1 MDANYALA
9 ASSAFEDKVRLK
21 VRVERIIYPKNGQ
34 TSGSW
39 TIAAFRIEEV
49 LEGEVPECF
58 QWSLRFTAKGSMPAL
73 NARDTYTMV
82 AHLVEDAKYGLQY
95 EVDLMCLD
103 YDLTDKDDQLKFFSF
118 FLTPT
123 QTAALYENCDNPLVL
138 LQNHDTK
145 ALMKIKGI
153 GPVTAQRMINKYED
167 SKDLSLAFV
176 RFYDLG
182 LTKGAIEKLVHF
194 YGSPEA
200 AVEVIEKNP
209 YLLIIQ
215 VPGYGWAKADAIAMS
230 QGLAHDSDERMGA
243 YLVHYLREQAEMNG
257 NSWVSVEDLC
267 VVIDQVCD
275 PQNDERIYELIRRN
289 IKNHVLYYDKE
300 TERVGLM
307 EYRELE
313 QQIANEIL
321 RIQRGAAHIEINPE
335 RAETI
340 IRSVELEQGFEYTEE
355 QRTAIWNTLNNQ
367 FSILTGGAGCVD
379 CDTEFFNGERWKRI
393 ADYQPGDKVLQY
405 NPETKTAQLVTP
417 LRYIKQNCEEFWH
430 IQGRIFD
437 QCVSDD
443 HLMAYHRS
451 RTDNLITEPAETFV
465 PKIQKGYYCTTP
477 SGFFFDGPGID
488 LTDEQ
493 IELMCAVICDGSLMS
508 ATSERC
514 RFHLKKERKKERLV
528 DICQRANV
536 AVVSSPSASEGYTDF
551 YLNTPLRTKEFTAE
565 WYSCSQHQLQ
575 LIANN
580 IRFWDGHEYKNGS
593 SNFSSNVKANAD
605 FVQFVFASTGHRS
618 SIYTLNRSGEQYLT
632 NGKTYTRKSVD
643 FRVNYATSSK
653 VPYPYAKDKG
663 TAITR
668 VRSIDGYKYCF
679 TLPTGYWVSRRNGK
693 ISILHNCGKSSTVNG
708 IAHVLE
714 AHNFRVAQVSLSG
727 RAASKLTEI
736 THIEGKTIHR
746 LLKYDPESGK
756 FFHNK
761 ENPVPY
767 DIIIGDEVSMWGGEI
782 TLSLLQAIP
791 TGAKVLF
798 IGDTKQLEAIG
809 LASVLTDTIKSNT
822 MPTVQLTK
830 IQRQQADSGIIT
842 QSLKVACGEQI
853 VGPKTSGVE
862 YRGVRKDFKLVTYID
877 SALTQSKIIDEFKE
891 LYINQHVPANDIQVL
906 VPMRSRGEASCRA
919 LNLAIQEIVNGTPS
933 VDEITVPYTDG
944 NYKYSYTYRPN
955 DRIII
960 MKNNYKTINI
970 EGNKEPIYNGNVGY
984 IKQIG
989 PDFMIVN
996 LTEQGDIIL
1005 GAEDYNNLSLGYAI
1019 TVHKKQGDSSP
1030 YVIGAI
1036 DSSSYAL
1043 MSKELLY
1050 TMITRARK
1058 YCVLIG
1064 QKKILQQA
1072 VRISRVKTKQTWLCE
1087 LLQEATKPKEYLDDQ
1102 KVSITQL

>member
-145 ALMKIKGI
+145 ALIKIKGI

-267 VVIDQVCD
+267 VVVDQVCD
-275 PQNDERIYELIRRN
+275 PQNNERIYELIRRN

-367 FSILTGGAGCVD
+367 FSILTGSAGV
-379 CDTEFFNGERWKRI
+379 
-393 ADYQPGDKVLQY
+393 
-405 NPETKTAQLVTP
+405 
-417 LRYIKQNCEEFWH
+417 
-430 IQGRIFD
+430 
-437 QCVSDD
+437 
-443 HLMAYHRS
+443 
-451 RTDNLITEPAETFV
+451 
-465 PKIQKGYYCTTP
+465 
-477 SGFFFDGPGID
+477 
-488 LTDEQ
+488 
-493 IELMCAVICDGSLMS
+493 
-508 ATSERC
+508 
-514 RFHLKKERKKERLV
+514 
-528 DICQRANV
+528 
-536 AVVSSPSASEGYTDF
+536 
-551 YLNTPLRTKEFTAE
+551 
-565 WYSCSQHQLQ
+565 
-575 LIANN
+575 
-580 IRFWDGHEYKNGS
+580 
-593 SNFSSNVKANAD
+593 
-605 FVQFVFASTGHRS
+605 
-618 SIYTLNRSGEQYLT
+618 
-632 NGKTYTRKSVD
+632 
-643 FRVNYATSSK
+643 
-653 VPYPYAKDKG
+653 
-663 TAITR
+663 
-668 VRSIDGYKYCF
+668 
-679 TLPTGYWVSRRNGK
+679 
-693 ISILHNCGKSSTVNG
+693 GKSSVVNG

-761 ENPVPY
+761 ENPLPY

-809 LASVLTDTIKSNT
+809 LASVLTDTIKSHT

-996 LTEQGDIIL
+996 LTEQGDIVL

-1058 YCVLIG
+1058 YCVLVG

-1102 KVSITQL
+1102 QV

>member
-367 FSILTGGAGCVD
+367 FSILTGSAGV
-379 CDTEFFNGERWKRI
+379 
-393 ADYQPGDKVLQY
+393 
-405 NPETKTAQLVTP
+405 
-417 LRYIKQNCEEFWH
+417 
-430 IQGRIFD
+430 
-437 QCVSDD
+437 
-443 HLMAYHRS
+443 
-451 RTDNLITEPAETFV
+451 
-465 PKIQKGYYCTTP
+465 
-477 SGFFFDGPGID
+477 
-488 LTDEQ
+488 
-493 IELMCAVICDGSLMS
+493 
-508 ATSERC
+508 
-514 RFHLKKERKKERLV
+514 
-528 DICQRANV
+528 
-536 AVVSSPSASEGYTDF
+536 
-551 YLNTPLRTKEFTAE
+551 
-565 WYSCSQHQLQ
+565 
-575 LIANN
+575 
-580 IRFWDGHEYKNGS
+580 
-593 SNFSSNVKANAD
+593 
-605 FVQFVFASTGHRS
+605 
-618 SIYTLNRSGEQYLT
+618 
-632 NGKTYTRKSVD
+632 
-643 FRVNYATSSK
+643 
-653 VPYPYAKDKG
+653 
-663 TAITR
+663 
-668 VRSIDGYKYCF
+668 
-679 TLPTGYWVSRRNGK
+679 
-693 ISILHNCGKSSTVNG
+693 GKSSVVNG

-809 LASVLTDTIKSNT
+809 LASVLTDTIKSHT

-1072 VRISRVKTKQTWLCE
+1072 VKISRVKTKQTWLCE
-1087 LLQEATKPKEYLDDQ
+1087 LLQEATKSKESLDEQ
-1102 KVSITQL
+1102 KV

>member
-145 ALMKIKGI
+145 ALTKIKGI

-200 AVEVIEKNP
+200 AIEVIEKNP

-367 FSILTGGAGCVD
+367 FSILTGSAGV
-379 CDTEFFNGERWKRI
+379 
-393 ADYQPGDKVLQY
+393 
-405 NPETKTAQLVTP
+405 
-417 LRYIKQNCEEFWH
+417 
-430 IQGRIFD
+430 
-437 QCVSDD
+437 
-443 HLMAYHRS
+443 
-451 RTDNLITEPAETFV
+451 
-465 PKIQKGYYCTTP
+465 
-477 SGFFFDGPGID
+477 
-488 LTDEQ
+488 
-493 IELMCAVICDGSLMS
+493 
-508 ATSERC
+508 
-514 RFHLKKERKKERLV
+514 
-528 DICQRANV
+528 
-536 AVVSSPSASEGYTDF
+536 
-551 YLNTPLRTKEFTAE
+551 
-565 WYSCSQHQLQ
+565 
-575 LIANN
+575 
-580 IRFWDGHEYKNGS
+580 
-593 SNFSSNVKANAD
+593 
-605 FVQFVFASTGHRS
+605 
-618 SIYTLNRSGEQYLT
+618 
-632 NGKTYTRKSVD
+632 
-643 FRVNYATSSK
+643 
-653 VPYPYAKDKG
+653 
-663 TAITR
+663 
-668 VRSIDGYKYCF
+668 
-679 TLPTGYWVSRRNGK
+679 
-693 ISILHNCGKSSTVNG
+693 GKSSVVNG

-761 ENPVPY
+761 ENPLPY

-996 LTEQGDIIL
+996 LTEQGDIVL

-1087 LLQEATKPKEYLDDQ
+1087 LLQEATKPKEYADDQ
-1102 KVSITQL
+1102 KV

>member
-367 FSILTGGAGCVD
+367 FSILTGSAGV
-379 CDTEFFNGERWKRI
+379 
-393 ADYQPGDKVLQY
+393 
-405 NPETKTAQLVTP
+405 
-417 LRYIKQNCEEFWH
+417 
-430 IQGRIFD
+430 
-437 QCVSDD
+437 
-443 HLMAYHRS
+443 
-451 RTDNLITEPAETFV
+451 
-465 PKIQKGYYCTTP
+465 
-477 SGFFFDGPGID
+477 
-488 LTDEQ
+488 
-493 IELMCAVICDGSLMS
+493 
-508 ATSERC
+508 
-514 RFHLKKERKKERLV
+514 
-528 DICQRANV
+528 
-536 AVVSSPSASEGYTDF
+536 
-551 YLNTPLRTKEFTAE
+551 
-565 WYSCSQHQLQ
+565 
-575 LIANN
+575 
-580 IRFWDGHEYKNGS
+580 
-593 SNFSSNVKANAD
+593 
-605 FVQFVFASTGHRS
+605 
-618 SIYTLNRSGEQYLT
+618 
-632 NGKTYTRKSVD
+632 
-643 FRVNYATSSK
+643 
-653 VPYPYAKDKG
+653 
-663 TAITR
+663 
-668 VRSIDGYKYCF
+668 
-679 TLPTGYWVSRRNGK
+679 
-693 ISILHNCGKSSTVNG
+693 GKSSVVNG

-761 ENPVPY
+761 ENPLPY
-767 DIIIGDEVSMWGGEI
+767 DIIIGDVVSMWGGEI

-809 LASVLTDTIKSNT
+809 LASVLTDTIKSHT
-822 MPTVQLTK
+822 MPTVQITK

-842 QSLKVACGEQI
+842 RSLKVACGEQI

-1072 VRISRVKTKQTWLCE
+1072 VKISRVKTKQTWLCE
-1087 LLQEATKPKEYLDDQ
+1087 LLQEATKSKESLDEQ
-1102 KVSITQL
+1102 KV

>member
-321 RIQRGAAHIEINPE
+321 RIQRGAAHIEINSE

-355 QRTAIWNTLNNQ
+355 QRTAIWNTLDNQ
-367 FSILTGGAGCVD
+367 FSILTGSAGV
-379 CDTEFFNGERWKRI
+379 
-393 ADYQPGDKVLQY
+393 
-405 NPETKTAQLVTP
+405 
-417 LRYIKQNCEEFWH
+417 
-430 IQGRIFD
+430 
-437 QCVSDD
+437 
-443 HLMAYHRS
+443 
-451 RTDNLITEPAETFV
+451 
-465 PKIQKGYYCTTP
+465 
-477 SGFFFDGPGID
+477 
-488 LTDEQ
+488 
-493 IELMCAVICDGSLMS
+493 
-508 ATSERC
+508 
-514 RFHLKKERKKERLV
+514 
-528 DICQRANV
+528 
-536 AVVSSPSASEGYTDF
+536 
-551 YLNTPLRTKEFTAE
+551 
-565 WYSCSQHQLQ
+565 
-575 LIANN
+575 
-580 IRFWDGHEYKNGS
+580 
-593 SNFSSNVKANAD
+593 
-605 FVQFVFASTGHRS
+605 
-618 SIYTLNRSGEQYLT
+618 
-632 NGKTYTRKSVD
+632 
-643 FRVNYATSSK
+643 
-653 VPYPYAKDKG
+653 
-663 TAITR
+663 
-668 VRSIDGYKYCF
+668 
-679 TLPTGYWVSRRNGK
+679 
-693 ISILHNCGKSSTVNG
+693 GKSSVVNG

-809 LASVLTDTIKSNT
+809 LASVLTDTIKSHT

-996 LTEQGDIIL
+996 LTEQGDIVL

-1072 VRISRVKTKQTWLCE
+1072 VKISRVKTKQTWLCE
-1087 LLQEATKPKEYLDDQ
+1087 LLQEATKPKEYADDQ
-1102 KVSITQL
+1102 QV

>member
-367 FSILTGGAGCVD
+367 FSILTGSAGV
-379 CDTEFFNGERWKRI
+379 
-393 ADYQPGDKVLQY
+393 
-405 NPETKTAQLVTP
+405 
-417 LRYIKQNCEEFWH
+417 
-430 IQGRIFD
+430 
-437 QCVSDD
+437 
-443 HLMAYHRS
+443 
-451 RTDNLITEPAETFV
+451 
-465 PKIQKGYYCTTP
+465 
-477 SGFFFDGPGID
+477 
-488 LTDEQ
+488 
-493 IELMCAVICDGSLMS
+493 
-508 ATSERC
+508 
-514 RFHLKKERKKERLV
+514 
-528 DICQRANV
+528 
-536 AVVSSPSASEGYTDF
+536 
-551 YLNTPLRTKEFTAE
+551 
-565 WYSCSQHQLQ
+565 
-575 LIANN
+575 
-580 IRFWDGHEYKNGS
+580 
-593 SNFSSNVKANAD
+593 
-605 FVQFVFASTGHRS
+605 
-618 SIYTLNRSGEQYLT
+618 
-632 NGKTYTRKSVD
+632 
-643 FRVNYATSSK
+643 
-653 VPYPYAKDKG
+653 
-663 TAITR
+663 
-668 VRSIDGYKYCF
+668 
-679 TLPTGYWVSRRNGK
+679 
-693 ISILHNCGKSSTVNG
+693 GKSSVVNG

-761 ENPVPY
+761 ENPLPY

-809 LASVLTDTIKSNT
+809 LASVLTDTIKSHT

-996 LTEQGDIIL
+996 LTEQGDIVL

-1064 QKKILQQA
+1064 QKKSLQQA
-1072 VRISRVKTKQTWLCE
+1072 VKISRVKTKQTWLCE
-1087 LLQEATKPKEYLDDQ
+1087 LLQEATKPKESLDEQ
-1102 KVSITQL
+1102 KV

>member
-367 FSILTGGAGCVD
+367 FSILTGSAGV
-379 CDTEFFNGERWKRI
+379 
-393 ADYQPGDKVLQY
+393 
-405 NPETKTAQLVTP
+405 
-417 LRYIKQNCEEFWH
+417 
-430 IQGRIFD
+430 
-437 QCVSDD
+437 
-443 HLMAYHRS
+443 
-451 RTDNLITEPAETFV
+451 
-465 PKIQKGYYCTTP
+465 
-477 SGFFFDGPGID
+477 
-488 LTDEQ
+488 
-493 IELMCAVICDGSLMS
+493 
-508 ATSERC
+508 
-514 RFHLKKERKKERLV
+514 
-528 DICQRANV
+528 
-536 AVVSSPSASEGYTDF
+536 
-551 YLNTPLRTKEFTAE
+551 
-565 WYSCSQHQLQ
+565 
-575 LIANN
+575 
-580 IRFWDGHEYKNGS
+580 
-593 SNFSSNVKANAD
+593 
-605 FVQFVFASTGHRS
+605 
-618 SIYTLNRSGEQYLT
+618 
-632 NGKTYTRKSVD
+632 
-643 FRVNYATSSK
+643 
-653 VPYPYAKDKG
+653 
-663 TAITR
+663 
-668 VRSIDGYKYCF
+668 
-679 TLPTGYWVSRRNGK
+679 
-693 ISILHNCGKSSTVNG
+693 GKSSVVNG

-761 ENPVPY
+761 ENPLPY

-809 LASVLTDTIKSNT
+809 LASVLTDTIKSHT

-996 LTEQGDIIL
+996 LTEQGDIVL

-1072 VRISRVKTKQTWLCE
+1072 VKISRVKTKQTWLCE
-1087 LLQEATKPKEYLDDQ
+1087 LLQEATKPKEYLDEQ
-1102 KVSITQL
+1102 KV

>member
-355 QRTAIWNTLNNQ
+355 QRTAIWNTLDNQ
-367 FSILTGGAGCVD
+367 FSILTGSAGV
-379 CDTEFFNGERWKRI
+379 
-393 ADYQPGDKVLQY
+393 
-405 NPETKTAQLVTP
+405 
-417 LRYIKQNCEEFWH
+417 
-430 IQGRIFD
+430 
-437 QCVSDD
+437 
-443 HLMAYHRS
+443 
-451 RTDNLITEPAETFV
+451 
-465 PKIQKGYYCTTP
+465 
-477 SGFFFDGPGID
+477 
-488 LTDEQ
+488 
-493 IELMCAVICDGSLMS
+493 
-508 ATSERC
+508 
-514 RFHLKKERKKERLV
+514 
-528 DICQRANV
+528 
-536 AVVSSPSASEGYTDF
+536 
-551 YLNTPLRTKEFTAE
+551 
-565 WYSCSQHQLQ
+565 
-575 LIANN
+575 
-580 IRFWDGHEYKNGS
+580 
-593 SNFSSNVKANAD
+593 
-605 FVQFVFASTGHRS
+605 
-618 SIYTLNRSGEQYLT
+618 
-632 NGKTYTRKSVD
+632 
-643 FRVNYATSSK
+643 
-653 VPYPYAKDKG
+653 
-663 TAITR
+663 
-668 VRSIDGYKYCF
+668 
-679 TLPTGYWVSRRNGK
+679 
-693 ISILHNCGKSSTVNG
+693 GKSSVVNG

-1072 VRISRVKTKQTWLCE
+1072 VKISRVKTKQTWLCE
-1087 LLQEATKPKEYLDDQ
+1087 LLQEATKSKESLDEQ
-1102 KVSITQL
+1102 KV

>member
-145 ALMKIKGI
+145 ALTKIKGI

-176 RFYDLG
+176 RFYDLR

-200 AVEVIEKNP
+200 AIEVIEKNP

-367 FSILTGGAGCVD
+367 FSILTGSAGV
-379 CDTEFFNGERWKRI
+379 
-393 ADYQPGDKVLQY
+393 
-405 NPETKTAQLVTP
+405 
-417 LRYIKQNCEEFWH
+417 
-430 IQGRIFD
+430 
-437 QCVSDD
+437 
-443 HLMAYHRS
+443 
-451 RTDNLITEPAETFV
+451 
-465 PKIQKGYYCTTP
+465 
-477 SGFFFDGPGID
+477 
-488 LTDEQ
+488 
-493 IELMCAVICDGSLMS
+493 
-508 ATSERC
+508 
-514 RFHLKKERKKERLV
+514 
-528 DICQRANV
+528 
-536 AVVSSPSASEGYTDF
+536 
-551 YLNTPLRTKEFTAE
+551 
-565 WYSCSQHQLQ
+565 
-575 LIANN
+575 
-580 IRFWDGHEYKNGS
+580 
-593 SNFSSNVKANAD
+593 
-605 FVQFVFASTGHRS
+605 
-618 SIYTLNRSGEQYLT
+618 
-632 NGKTYTRKSVD
+632 
-643 FRVNYATSSK
+643 
-653 VPYPYAKDKG
+653 
-663 TAITR
+663 
-668 VRSIDGYKYCF
+668 
-679 TLPTGYWVSRRNGK
+679 
-693 ISILHNCGKSSTVNG
+693 GKSSVVNG

-761 ENPVPY
+761 ENPLPY

-996 LTEQGDIIL
+996 LTEQGDIVL

-1072 VRISRVKTKQTWLCE
+1072 VKISRVKTKQTWLCE
-1087 LLQEATKPKEYLDDQ
+1087 LLQEATKPKESLDEQ
-1102 KVSITQL
+1102 KV

>member
-367 FSILTGGAGCVD
+367 FSILTGSAGV
-379 CDTEFFNGERWKRI
+379 
-393 ADYQPGDKVLQY
+393 
-405 NPETKTAQLVTP
+405 
-417 LRYIKQNCEEFWH
+417 
-430 IQGRIFD
+430 
-437 QCVSDD
+437 
-443 HLMAYHRS
+443 
-451 RTDNLITEPAETFV
+451 
-465 PKIQKGYYCTTP
+465 
-477 SGFFFDGPGID
+477 
-488 LTDEQ
+488 
-493 IELMCAVICDGSLMS
+493 
-508 ATSERC
+508 
-514 RFHLKKERKKERLV
+514 
-528 DICQRANV
+528 
-536 AVVSSPSASEGYTDF
+536 
-551 YLNTPLRTKEFTAE
+551 
-565 WYSCSQHQLQ
+565 
-575 LIANN
+575 
-580 IRFWDGHEYKNGS
+580 
-593 SNFSSNVKANAD
+593 
-605 FVQFVFASTGHRS
+605 
-618 SIYTLNRSGEQYLT
+618 
-632 NGKTYTRKSVD
+632 
-643 FRVNYATSSK
+643 
-653 VPYPYAKDKG
+653 
-663 TAITR
+663 
-668 VRSIDGYKYCF
+668 
-679 TLPTGYWVSRRNGK
+679 
-693 ISILHNCGKSSTVNG
+693 GKSSVVNG

-809 LASVLTDTIKSNT
+809 LASVLTDTIKSHT

-996 LTEQGDIIL
+996 LTEQGDIVL
-1005 GAEDYNNLSLGYAI
+1005 GVEDYNNLSLGYAI

-1072 VRISRVKTKQTWLCE
+1072 VKISRVKTKQTWLCE

-1102 KVSITQL
+1102 KV

>member
-9 ASSAFEDKVRLK
+9 ASSVFEDKVRLK

-367 FSILTGGAGCVD
+367 FSILTGSAGV
-379 CDTEFFNGERWKRI
+379 
-393 ADYQPGDKVLQY
+393 
-405 NPETKTAQLVTP
+405 
-417 LRYIKQNCEEFWH
+417 
-430 IQGRIFD
+430 
-437 QCVSDD
+437 
-443 HLMAYHRS
+443 
-451 RTDNLITEPAETFV
+451 
-465 PKIQKGYYCTTP
+465 
-477 SGFFFDGPGID
+477 
-488 LTDEQ
+488 
-493 IELMCAVICDGSLMS
+493 
-508 ATSERC
+508 
-514 RFHLKKERKKERLV
+514 
-528 DICQRANV
+528 
-536 AVVSSPSASEGYTDF
+536 
-551 YLNTPLRTKEFTAE
+551 
-565 WYSCSQHQLQ
+565 
-575 LIANN
+575 
-580 IRFWDGHEYKNGS
+580 
-593 SNFSSNVKANAD
+593 
-605 FVQFVFASTGHRS
+605 
-618 SIYTLNRSGEQYLT
+618 
-632 NGKTYTRKSVD
+632 
-643 FRVNYATSSK
+643 
-653 VPYPYAKDKG
+653 
-663 TAITR
+663 
-668 VRSIDGYKYCF
+668 
-679 TLPTGYWVSRRNGK
+679 
-693 ISILHNCGKSSTVNG
+693 GKSSVVNG

-761 ENPVPY
+761 ENPLPY

-809 LASVLTDTIKSNT
+809 LASVLTDTIKSHT

-996 LTEQGDIIL
+996 LTEQGDIVL

-1087 LLQEATKPKEYLDDQ
+1087 LLQEATKSKESLDEQ
-1102 KVSITQL
+1102 KV

>member
-9 ASSAFEDKVRLK
+9 ASSAFEDKVRVK

-267 VVIDQVCD
+267 VVVDQVCD

-355 QRTAIWNTLNNQ
+355 QRTAIWNTLDNQ
-367 FSILTGGAGCVD
+367 FSILTGSAGV
-379 CDTEFFNGERWKRI
+379 
-393 ADYQPGDKVLQY
+393 
-405 NPETKTAQLVTP
+405 
-417 LRYIKQNCEEFWH
+417 
-430 IQGRIFD
+430 
-437 QCVSDD
+437 
-443 HLMAYHRS
+443 
-451 RTDNLITEPAETFV
+451 
-465 PKIQKGYYCTTP
+465 
-477 SGFFFDGPGID
+477 
-488 LTDEQ
+488 
-493 IELMCAVICDGSLMS
+493 
-508 ATSERC
+508 
-514 RFHLKKERKKERLV
+514 
-528 DICQRANV
+528 
-536 AVVSSPSASEGYTDF
+536 
-551 YLNTPLRTKEFTAE
+551 
-565 WYSCSQHQLQ
+565 
-575 LIANN
+575 
-580 IRFWDGHEYKNGS
+580 
-593 SNFSSNVKANAD
+593 
-605 FVQFVFASTGHRS
+605 
-618 SIYTLNRSGEQYLT
+618 
-632 NGKTYTRKSVD
+632 
-643 FRVNYATSSK
+643 
-653 VPYPYAKDKG
+653 
-663 TAITR
+663 
-668 VRSIDGYKYCF
+668 
-679 TLPTGYWVSRRNGK
+679 
-693 ISILHNCGKSSTVNG
+693 GKSSVVNG

-761 ENPVPY
+761 ENPLPY

-809 LASVLTDTIKSNT
+809 LASVLTDTIKSHT

-996 LTEQGDIIL
+996 LTEQGDIVL

-1058 YCVLIG
+1058 YCVLVG

-1102 KVSITQL
+1102 QV

>member
-73 NARDTYTMV
+73 NALDTYTMV

-103 YDLTDKDDQLKFFSF
+103 YDLTNKDDQFKFFSF

-123 QTAALYENCDNPLVL
+123 QTAALYESCDNPLAL
-138 LQNHDTK
+138 LQSHDTK

-230 QGLAHDSDERMGA
+230 QGLTHDSDERMGA

-275 PQNDERIYELIRRN
+275 PHNDERIYELIRRN

-355 QRTAIWNTLNNQ
+355 QRTAIWHTLNNQ
-367 FSILTGGAGCVD
+367 FSILTGSAG
-379 CDTEFFNGERWKRI
+379 T
-393 ADYQPGDKVLQY
+393 
-405 NPETKTAQLVTP
+405 
-417 LRYIKQNCEEFWH
+417 
-430 IQGRIFD
+430 
-437 QCVSDD
+437 
-443 HLMAYHRS
+443 
-451 RTDNLITEPAETFV
+451 
-465 PKIQKGYYCTTP
+465 
-477 SGFFFDGPGID
+477 
-488 LTDEQ
+488 
-493 IELMCAVICDGSLMS
+493 
-508 ATSERC
+508 
-514 RFHLKKERKKERLV
+514 
-528 DICQRANV
+528 
-536 AVVSSPSASEGYTDF
+536 
-551 YLNTPLRTKEFTAE
+551 
-565 WYSCSQHQLQ
+565 
-575 LIANN
+575 
-580 IRFWDGHEYKNGS
+580 
-593 SNFSSNVKANAD
+593 
-605 FVQFVFASTGHRS
+605 
-618 SIYTLNRSGEQYLT
+618 
-632 NGKTYTRKSVD
+632 
-643 FRVNYATSSK
+643 
-653 VPYPYAKDKG
+653 
-663 TAITR
+663 
-668 VRSIDGYKYCF
+668 
-679 TLPTGYWVSRRNGK
+679 
-693 ISILHNCGKSSTVNG
+693 GKSSAVNG

-761 ENPVPY
+761 ENPLPY

-809 LASVLTDTIKSNT
+809 LASVLTDTIKSHT

-996 LTEQGDIIL
+996 LTEQGDIVL

-1072 VRISRVKTKQTWLCE
+1072 VKISRVKTKQTWLCE
-1087 LLQEATKPKEYLDDQ
+1087 LLQEATKSKESLDEQ
-1102 KVSITQL
+1102 KV

>member
-73 NARDTYTMV
+73 NALDTYTMV

-123 QTAALYENCDNPLVL
+123 QTAALYENCDNPLAL

-367 FSILTGGAGCVD
+367 FSILTGSAGV
-379 CDTEFFNGERWKRI
+379 
-393 ADYQPGDKVLQY
+393 
-405 NPETKTAQLVTP
+405 
-417 LRYIKQNCEEFWH
+417 
-430 IQGRIFD
+430 
-437 QCVSDD
+437 
-443 HLMAYHRS
+443 
-451 RTDNLITEPAETFV
+451 
-465 PKIQKGYYCTTP
+465 
-477 SGFFFDGPGID
+477 
-488 LTDEQ
+488 
-493 IELMCAVICDGSLMS
+493 
-508 ATSERC
+508 
-514 RFHLKKERKKERLV
+514 
-528 DICQRANV
+528 
-536 AVVSSPSASEGYTDF
+536 
-551 YLNTPLRTKEFTAE
+551 
-565 WYSCSQHQLQ
+565 
-575 LIANN
+575 
-580 IRFWDGHEYKNGS
+580 
-593 SNFSSNVKANAD
+593 
-605 FVQFVFASTGHRS
+605 
-618 SIYTLNRSGEQYLT
+618 
-632 NGKTYTRKSVD
+632 
-643 FRVNYATSSK
+643 
-653 VPYPYAKDKG
+653 
-663 TAITR
+663 
-668 VRSIDGYKYCF
+668 
-679 TLPTGYWVSRRNGK
+679 
-693 ISILHNCGKSSTVNG
+693 GKSSVVNG

-996 LTEQGDIIL
+996 LTEQGDIVL

-1072 VRISRVKTKQTWLCE
+1072 VKISRVKTKQTWLCE
-1087 LLQEATKPKEYLDDQ
+1087 LLQEATKPKESLDEQ
-1102 KVSITQL
+1102 KV

>member
-367 FSILTGGAGCVD
+367 FSILTGSAGV
-379 CDTEFFNGERWKRI
+379 
-393 ADYQPGDKVLQY
+393 
-405 NPETKTAQLVTP
+405 
-417 LRYIKQNCEEFWH
+417 
-430 IQGRIFD
+430 
-437 QCVSDD
+437 
-443 HLMAYHRS
+443 
-451 RTDNLITEPAETFV
+451 
-465 PKIQKGYYCTTP
+465 
-477 SGFFFDGPGID
+477 
-488 LTDEQ
+488 
-493 IELMCAVICDGSLMS
+493 
-508 ATSERC
+508 
-514 RFHLKKERKKERLV
+514 
-528 DICQRANV
+528 
-536 AVVSSPSASEGYTDF
+536 
-551 YLNTPLRTKEFTAE
+551 
-565 WYSCSQHQLQ
+565 
-575 LIANN
+575 
-580 IRFWDGHEYKNGS
+580 
-593 SNFSSNVKANAD
+593 
-605 FVQFVFASTGHRS
+605 
-618 SIYTLNRSGEQYLT
+618 
-632 NGKTYTRKSVD
+632 
-643 FRVNYATSSK
+643 
-653 VPYPYAKDKG
+653 
-663 TAITR
+663 
-668 VRSIDGYKYCF
+668 
-679 TLPTGYWVSRRNGK
+679 
-693 ISILHNCGKSSTVNG
+693 GKSSVVNG

-996 LTEQGDIIL
+996 LTEQGDIVL
-1005 GAEDYNNLSLGYAI
+1005 GVEDYNNLSLGYAI

-1072 VRISRVKTKQTWLCE
+1072 VKISRVKTKQTWLCE
-1087 LLQEATKPKEYLDDQ
+1087 LLQEATKPKEYADDQ
-1102 KVSITQL
+1102 QV

>member
-289 IKNHVLYYDKE
+289 IKNRVLYYDKE

-367 FSILTGGAGCVD
+367 FSILTGSAGV
-379 CDTEFFNGERWKRI
+379 
-393 ADYQPGDKVLQY
+393 
-405 NPETKTAQLVTP
+405 
-417 LRYIKQNCEEFWH
+417 
-430 IQGRIFD
+430 
-437 QCVSDD
+437 
-443 HLMAYHRS
+443 
-451 RTDNLITEPAETFV
+451 
-465 PKIQKGYYCTTP
+465 
-477 SGFFFDGPGID
+477 
-488 LTDEQ
+488 
-493 IELMCAVICDGSLMS
+493 
-508 ATSERC
+508 
-514 RFHLKKERKKERLV
+514 
-528 DICQRANV
+528 
-536 AVVSSPSASEGYTDF
+536 
-551 YLNTPLRTKEFTAE
+551 
-565 WYSCSQHQLQ
+565 
-575 LIANN
+575 
-580 IRFWDGHEYKNGS
+580 
-593 SNFSSNVKANAD
+593 
-605 FVQFVFASTGHRS
+605 
-618 SIYTLNRSGEQYLT
+618 
-632 NGKTYTRKSVD
+632 
-643 FRVNYATSSK
+643 
-653 VPYPYAKDKG
+653 
-663 TAITR
+663 
-668 VRSIDGYKYCF
+668 
-679 TLPTGYWVSRRNGK
+679 
-693 ISILHNCGKSSTVNG
+693 GKSSVVNG

-809 LASVLTDTIKSNT
+809 LASVLTDTIKSHT

-1072 VRISRVKTKQTWLCE
+1072 VKISRVKTKQTWLCE
-1087 LLQEATKPKEYLDDQ
+1087 LLQEATKSKEYADDQ
-1102 KVSITQL
+1102 QV

>member
-367 FSILTGGAGCVD
+367 FSILTGSAGV
-379 CDTEFFNGERWKRI
+379 
-393 ADYQPGDKVLQY
+393 
-405 NPETKTAQLVTP
+405 
-417 LRYIKQNCEEFWH
+417 
-430 IQGRIFD
+430 
-437 QCVSDD
+437 
-443 HLMAYHRS
+443 
-451 RTDNLITEPAETFV
+451 
-465 PKIQKGYYCTTP
+465 
-477 SGFFFDGPGID
+477 
-488 LTDEQ
+488 
-493 IELMCAVICDGSLMS
+493 
-508 ATSERC
+508 
-514 RFHLKKERKKERLV
+514 
-528 DICQRANV
+528 
-536 AVVSSPSASEGYTDF
+536 
-551 YLNTPLRTKEFTAE
+551 
-565 WYSCSQHQLQ
+565 
-575 LIANN
+575 
-580 IRFWDGHEYKNGS
+580 
-593 SNFSSNVKANAD
+593 
-605 FVQFVFASTGHRS
+605 
-618 SIYTLNRSGEQYLT
+618 
-632 NGKTYTRKSVD
+632 
-643 FRVNYATSSK
+643 
-653 VPYPYAKDKG
+653 
-663 TAITR
+663 
-668 VRSIDGYKYCF
+668 
-679 TLPTGYWVSRRNGK
+679 
-693 ISILHNCGKSSTVNG
+693 GKSSVVNG

-761 ENPVPY
+761 ENPLPY

-809 LASVLTDTIKSNT
+809 LASVLTDTIKSHT

-1019 TVHKKQGDSSP
+1019 TVHKKQGDSST

-1072 VRISRVKTKQTWLCE
+1072 VKISRVKTKQTWLCE
-1087 LLQEATKPKEYLDDQ
+1087 LLQEATKSKESLDEQ
-1102 KVSITQL
+1102 KV

>member
-367 FSILTGGAGCVD
+367 FSILTGSAGV
-379 CDTEFFNGERWKRI
+379 
-393 ADYQPGDKVLQY
+393 
-405 NPETKTAQLVTP
+405 
-417 LRYIKQNCEEFWH
+417 
-430 IQGRIFD
+430 
-437 QCVSDD
+437 
-443 HLMAYHRS
+443 
-451 RTDNLITEPAETFV
+451 
-465 PKIQKGYYCTTP
+465 
-477 SGFFFDGPGID
+477 
-488 LTDEQ
+488 
-493 IELMCAVICDGSLMS
+493 
-508 ATSERC
+508 
-514 RFHLKKERKKERLV
+514 
-528 DICQRANV
+528 
-536 AVVSSPSASEGYTDF
+536 
-551 YLNTPLRTKEFTAE
+551 
-565 WYSCSQHQLQ
+565 
-575 LIANN
+575 
-580 IRFWDGHEYKNGS
+580 
-593 SNFSSNVKANAD
+593 
-605 FVQFVFASTGHRS
+605 
-618 SIYTLNRSGEQYLT
+618 
-632 NGKTYTRKSVD
+632 
-643 FRVNYATSSK
+643 
-653 VPYPYAKDKG
+653 
-663 TAITR
+663 
-668 VRSIDGYKYCF
+668 
-679 TLPTGYWVSRRNGK
+679 
-693 ISILHNCGKSSTVNG
+693 GKSSVVNG

-996 LTEQGDIIL
+996 LTEQGDIVL

-1072 VRISRVKTKQTWLCE
+1072 VKISRVKTKQTWLCE
-1087 LLQEATKPKEYLDDQ
+1087 LLQEATKSKESLDEQ
-1102 KVSITQL
+1102 KV

>member
-367 FSILTGGAGCVD
+367 FSILTGSAGV
-379 CDTEFFNGERWKRI
+379 
-393 ADYQPGDKVLQY
+393 
-405 NPETKTAQLVTP
+405 
-417 LRYIKQNCEEFWH
+417 
-430 IQGRIFD
+430 
-437 QCVSDD
+437 
-443 HLMAYHRS
+443 
-451 RTDNLITEPAETFV
+451 
-465 PKIQKGYYCTTP
+465 
-477 SGFFFDGPGID
+477 
-488 LTDEQ
+488 
-493 IELMCAVICDGSLMS
+493 
-508 ATSERC
+508 
-514 RFHLKKERKKERLV
+514 
-528 DICQRANV
+528 
-536 AVVSSPSASEGYTDF
+536 
-551 YLNTPLRTKEFTAE
+551 
-565 WYSCSQHQLQ
+565 
-575 LIANN
+575 
-580 IRFWDGHEYKNGS
+580 
-593 SNFSSNVKANAD
+593 
-605 FVQFVFASTGHRS
+605 
-618 SIYTLNRSGEQYLT
+618 
-632 NGKTYTRKSVD
+632 
-643 FRVNYATSSK
+643 
-653 VPYPYAKDKG
+653 
-663 TAITR
+663 
-668 VRSIDGYKYCF
+668 
-679 TLPTGYWVSRRNGK
+679 
-693 ISILHNCGKSSTVNG
+693 GKSSVVNG

-761 ENPVPY
+761 ENPLPY

-809 LASVLTDTIKSNT
+809 LASVLTDTIKSHT

-996 LTEQGDIIL
+996 LTEQGDIVL

-1072 VRISRVKTKQTWLCE
+1072 VKISRVKTKQTWLCE
-1087 LLQEATKPKEYLDDQ
+1087 LLQEATKSKESLDEQ
-1102 KVSITQL
+1102 QV

>member
-367 FSILTGGAGCVD
+367 FSILTGSAGV
-379 CDTEFFNGERWKRI
+379 
-393 ADYQPGDKVLQY
+393 
-405 NPETKTAQLVTP
+405 
-417 LRYIKQNCEEFWH
+417 
-430 IQGRIFD
+430 
-437 QCVSDD
+437 
-443 HLMAYHRS
+443 
-451 RTDNLITEPAETFV
+451 
-465 PKIQKGYYCTTP
+465 
-477 SGFFFDGPGID
+477 
-488 LTDEQ
+488 
-493 IELMCAVICDGSLMS
+493 
-508 ATSERC
+508 
-514 RFHLKKERKKERLV
+514 
-528 DICQRANV
+528 
-536 AVVSSPSASEGYTDF
+536 
-551 YLNTPLRTKEFTAE
+551 
-565 WYSCSQHQLQ
+565 
-575 LIANN
+575 
-580 IRFWDGHEYKNGS
+580 
-593 SNFSSNVKANAD
+593 
-605 FVQFVFASTGHRS
+605 
-618 SIYTLNRSGEQYLT
+618 
-632 NGKTYTRKSVD
+632 
-643 FRVNYATSSK
+643 
-653 VPYPYAKDKG
+653 
-663 TAITR
+663 
-668 VRSIDGYKYCF
+668 
-679 TLPTGYWVSRRNGK
+679 
-693 ISILHNCGKSSTVNG
+693 GKSSVVNG

-761 ENPVPY
+761 ENPLPY

-809 LASVLTDTIKSNT
+809 LASVLTDTIKSHT

-1072 VRISRVKTKQTWLCE
+1072 VKISRVKTKQTWLCE
-1087 LLQEATKPKEYLDDQ
+1087 LLQEATKSKE
-1102 KVSITQL
+1102 S

>member
-200 AVEVIEKNP
+200 AIEVIEKNP

-367 FSILTGGAGCVD
+367 FSILTGSAGV
-379 CDTEFFNGERWKRI
+379 
-393 ADYQPGDKVLQY
+393 
-405 NPETKTAQLVTP
+405 
-417 LRYIKQNCEEFWH
+417 
-430 IQGRIFD
+430 
-437 QCVSDD
+437 
-443 HLMAYHRS
+443 
-451 RTDNLITEPAETFV
+451 
-465 PKIQKGYYCTTP
+465 
-477 SGFFFDGPGID
+477 
-488 LTDEQ
+488 
-493 IELMCAVICDGSLMS
+493 
-508 ATSERC
+508 
-514 RFHLKKERKKERLV
+514 
-528 DICQRANV
+528 
-536 AVVSSPSASEGYTDF
+536 
-551 YLNTPLRTKEFTAE
+551 
-565 WYSCSQHQLQ
+565 
-575 LIANN
+575 
-580 IRFWDGHEYKNGS
+580 
-593 SNFSSNVKANAD
+593 
-605 FVQFVFASTGHRS
+605 
-618 SIYTLNRSGEQYLT
+618 
-632 NGKTYTRKSVD
+632 
-643 FRVNYATSSK
+643 
-653 VPYPYAKDKG
+653 
-663 TAITR
+663 
-668 VRSIDGYKYCF
+668 
-679 TLPTGYWVSRRNGK
+679 
-693 ISILHNCGKSSTVNG
+693 GKSSVVNG

-761 ENPVPY
+761 ENPLPY

-996 LTEQGDIIL
+996 LTEQGDIVL
-1005 GAEDYNNLSLGYAI
+1005 GVEDYNNLSLGYAI

-1087 LLQEATKPKEYLDDQ
+1087 LLQEATKPKEYADDQ
-1102 KVSITQL
+1102 QV

>member
-73 NARDTYTMV
+73 NALDTYTMV

-123 QTAALYENCDNPLVL
+123 QTAALYENCDNPLAL

-367 FSILTGGAGCVD
+367 FSILTGSAGV
-379 CDTEFFNGERWKRI
+379 
-393 ADYQPGDKVLQY
+393 
-405 NPETKTAQLVTP
+405 
-417 LRYIKQNCEEFWH
+417 
-430 IQGRIFD
+430 
-437 QCVSDD
+437 
-443 HLMAYHRS
+443 
-451 RTDNLITEPAETFV
+451 
-465 PKIQKGYYCTTP
+465 
-477 SGFFFDGPGID
+477 
-488 LTDEQ
+488 
-493 IELMCAVICDGSLMS
+493 
-508 ATSERC
+508 
-514 RFHLKKERKKERLV
+514 
-528 DICQRANV
+528 
-536 AVVSSPSASEGYTDF
+536 
-551 YLNTPLRTKEFTAE
+551 
-565 WYSCSQHQLQ
+565 
-575 LIANN
+575 
-580 IRFWDGHEYKNGS
+580 
-593 SNFSSNVKANAD
+593 
-605 FVQFVFASTGHRS
+605 
-618 SIYTLNRSGEQYLT
+618 
-632 NGKTYTRKSVD
+632 
-643 FRVNYATSSK
+643 
-653 VPYPYAKDKG
+653 
-663 TAITR
+663 
-668 VRSIDGYKYCF
+668 
-679 TLPTGYWVSRRNGK
+679 
-693 ISILHNCGKSSTVNG
+693 GKSSVVNG

-996 LTEQGDIIL
+996 LTEQGDIVL
-1005 GAEDYNNLSLGYAI
+1005 GVEDYNNLSLGYAI

-1072 VRISRVKTKQTWLCE
+1072 VKISRVKTKQTWLCE
-1087 LLQEATKPKEYLDDQ
+1087 LLQEATKSKESLDEQ
-1102 KVSITQL
+1102 KV

>member
-335 RAETI
+335 RADTI

-367 FSILTGGAGCVD
+367 FSILTGSAGV
-379 CDTEFFNGERWKRI
+379 
-393 ADYQPGDKVLQY
+393 
-405 NPETKTAQLVTP
+405 
-417 LRYIKQNCEEFWH
+417 
-430 IQGRIFD
+430 
-437 QCVSDD
+437 
-443 HLMAYHRS
+443 
-451 RTDNLITEPAETFV
+451 
-465 PKIQKGYYCTTP
+465 
-477 SGFFFDGPGID
+477 
-488 LTDEQ
+488 
-493 IELMCAVICDGSLMS
+493 
-508 ATSERC
+508 
-514 RFHLKKERKKERLV
+514 
-528 DICQRANV
+528 
-536 AVVSSPSASEGYTDF
+536 
-551 YLNTPLRTKEFTAE
+551 
-565 WYSCSQHQLQ
+565 
-575 LIANN
+575 
-580 IRFWDGHEYKNGS
+580 
-593 SNFSSNVKANAD
+593 
-605 FVQFVFASTGHRS
+605 
-618 SIYTLNRSGEQYLT
+618 
-632 NGKTYTRKSVD
+632 
-643 FRVNYATSSK
+643 
-653 VPYPYAKDKG
+653 
-663 TAITR
+663 
-668 VRSIDGYKYCF
+668 
-679 TLPTGYWVSRRNGK
+679 
-693 ISILHNCGKSSTVNG
+693 GKSSVVNG

-761 ENPVPY
+761 ENPLPY

-809 LASVLTDTIKSNT
+809 LASVLTDTIKSHT

-1072 VRISRVKTKQTWLCE
+1072 VKISRVKTKQTWLCE
-1087 LLQEATKPKEYLDDQ
+1087 LLQEATKSKESLDEQ
-1102 KVSITQL
+1102 KV

>member
-73 NARDTYTMV
+73 NALDTYTMV

-123 QTAALYENCDNPLVL
+123 QTAALYENCDNPLAL

-367 FSILTGGAGCVD
+367 FSILTGSAGV
-379 CDTEFFNGERWKRI
+379 
-393 ADYQPGDKVLQY
+393 
-405 NPETKTAQLVTP
+405 
-417 LRYIKQNCEEFWH
+417 
-430 IQGRIFD
+430 
-437 QCVSDD
+437 
-443 HLMAYHRS
+443 
-451 RTDNLITEPAETFV
+451 
-465 PKIQKGYYCTTP
+465 
-477 SGFFFDGPGID
+477 
-488 LTDEQ
+488 
-493 IELMCAVICDGSLMS
+493 
-508 ATSERC
+508 
-514 RFHLKKERKKERLV
+514 
-528 DICQRANV
+528 
-536 AVVSSPSASEGYTDF
+536 
-551 YLNTPLRTKEFTAE
+551 
-565 WYSCSQHQLQ
+565 
-575 LIANN
+575 
-580 IRFWDGHEYKNGS
+580 
-593 SNFSSNVKANAD
+593 
-605 FVQFVFASTGHRS
+605 
-618 SIYTLNRSGEQYLT
+618 
-632 NGKTYTRKSVD
+632 
-643 FRVNYATSSK
+643 
-653 VPYPYAKDKG
+653 
-663 TAITR
+663 
-668 VRSIDGYKYCF
+668 
-679 TLPTGYWVSRRNGK
+679 
-693 ISILHNCGKSSTVNG
+693 GKSSVVNG

-809 LASVLTDTIKSNT
+809 LASVLTDTIKSHT

-996 LTEQGDIIL
+996 LTEQGDIVL

-1072 VRISRVKTKQTWLCE
+1072 VKISRVKTKQTWLCE
-1087 LLQEATKPKEYLDDQ
+1087 LLQEATKPKESLDEQ
-1102 KVSITQL
+1102 KV

>member
-321 RIQRGAAHIEINPE
+321 RIQRGAAHIEINSE

-355 QRTAIWNTLNNQ
+355 QRTAIWNTLDNQ
-367 FSILTGGAGCVD
+367 FSILTGSAGV
-379 CDTEFFNGERWKRI
+379 
-393 ADYQPGDKVLQY
+393 
-405 NPETKTAQLVTP
+405 
-417 LRYIKQNCEEFWH
+417 
-430 IQGRIFD
+430 
-437 QCVSDD
+437 
-443 HLMAYHRS
+443 
-451 RTDNLITEPAETFV
+451 
-465 PKIQKGYYCTTP
+465 
-477 SGFFFDGPGID
+477 
-488 LTDEQ
+488 
-493 IELMCAVICDGSLMS
+493 
-508 ATSERC
+508 
-514 RFHLKKERKKERLV
+514 
-528 DICQRANV
+528 
-536 AVVSSPSASEGYTDF
+536 
-551 YLNTPLRTKEFTAE
+551 
-565 WYSCSQHQLQ
+565 
-575 LIANN
+575 
-580 IRFWDGHEYKNGS
+580 
-593 SNFSSNVKANAD
+593 
-605 FVQFVFASTGHRS
+605 
-618 SIYTLNRSGEQYLT
+618 
-632 NGKTYTRKSVD
+632 
-643 FRVNYATSSK
+643 
-653 VPYPYAKDKG
+653 
-663 TAITR
+663 
-668 VRSIDGYKYCF
+668 
-679 TLPTGYWVSRRNGK
+679 
-693 ISILHNCGKSSTVNG
+693 GKSSVVNG

-761 ENPVPY
+761 ENPLPY

-809 LASVLTDTIKSNT
+809 LASVLTDTIKSHT

-1072 VRISRVKTKQTWLCE
+1072 VKISRVKTKQTWLCE
-1087 LLQEATKPKEYLDDQ
+1087 LLQEATKSKE
-1102 KVSITQL
+1102 S